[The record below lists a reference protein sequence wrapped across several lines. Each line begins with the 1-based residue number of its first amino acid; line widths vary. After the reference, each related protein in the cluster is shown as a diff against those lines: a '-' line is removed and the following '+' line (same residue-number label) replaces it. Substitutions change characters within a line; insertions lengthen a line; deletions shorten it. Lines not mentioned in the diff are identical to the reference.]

1 MVAGVI
7 WAMQNPERGVIEPE
21 EMDHGQVLDFIRPY
35 LGEVAGAYSDWT
47 PLDDRGV
54 LFEEELDRD
63 DPWQFLNFRV
73 V

>member
-1 MVAGVI
+1 
-7 WAMQNPERGVIEPE
+7 
-21 EMDHGQVLDFIRPY
+21 VLDFIRPY